1 MRITA
6 RACSALAFLAG
17 TGRYPSASAFVC
29 GASRPTAAFARKM
42 TATATDAA
50 TFEEVSS
57 SYRDLLSKLKAVTQL
72 KRVSSVLSYDQQ
84 VFMPHADEASAARG
98 AQMAALA
105 GVIHEKATDKV
116 IRTLLDNADADLA
129 KFEGSTTDE
138 KRILQLTREAYEK
151 NERIPAELE
160 ARKAELGARAHS
172 TWVKARSADD
182 FTMFQDT
189 LKECFDTAKE
199 VADAQRGEDKDVP
212 LYTQMLDDYEE
223 GMPAERIDQIF
234 GDIEDALIPLL
245 SKVLESKDKPS
256 TNALKG
262 TFPIDAQ
269 EELSKKIVTAL
280 GFDESHGRIDVSVHP
295 FTMSMSPSDVRI
307 TSRFREDEW
316 YQGLAGSVH
325 EGGHA
330 MYEQNLANS
339 GLDIDNYLSMGCHE
353 SQSLFWERHVGL
365 SLPFWKWAS
374 PLLKE
379 AFGDD
384 FNFTPEEVYGA
395 VNGVVPGLIRVE
407 ADELCYPLHV
417 ILRYRLEREVVEGT
431 LEVSEIPNKWNQ
443 MMKDM
448 IGVDVPDDAQGCL
461 QDVHWSA
468 LAIGYFPTYLLGS
481 ATAAQLAHYCKQD
494 IPDFEAKIEAGEFKD
509 IKAWLTDKVHKH
521 GRRYSSLDA
530 LLEDQLGEP
539 LNPTYFIEYLTTKYT
554 DIYEC

>member
-6 RACSALAFLAG
+6 RACAALAFLAS
-17 TGRYPSASAFVC
+17 RYPSASAFAN
-29 GASRPTAAFARKM
+29 GASTSSRPAFARTM
-42 TATATDAA
+42 TATATETA
-50 TFEEVSS
+50 TFEDVSS
-57 SYRDLLSKLKAVTQL
+57 SYKDLLSRLKAVTQL

-116 IRTLLDNADADLA
+116 IRSLLDSADADLA
-129 KFEGSTTDE
+129 KFDGDITDE
-138 KRILQLTREAYEK
+138 KRILELTREDYEK

-160 ARKAELGARAHS
+160 TRKAELGARAHS
-172 TWVKARSADD
+172 TWVKARTAND
-182 FTMFQDT
+182 FSMFEST
-189 LKECFDTAKE
+189 LEECFDTAKE
-199 VADAQRGEDKDVP
+199 VADAQRGENKDVP
-212 LYTQMLDDYEE
+212 LYTQMLDDYER
-223 GMPAERIDQIF
+223 GMPAERIDEIF
-234 GDIEDALIPLL
+234 GKIEDALVPLL
-245 SKVLESKDKPS
+245 SKVLESRDKPS
-256 TNALKG
+256 TEALKG
-262 TFPIDAQ
+262 SFPIDAQ
-269 EELSKKIVTAL
+269 EDLSKKIVTEL
-280 GFDESHGRIDVSVHP
+280 GFDEDHGRIDVSVHP

-330 MYEQNLANS
+330 IYEQNLANS

-365 SLPFWKWAS
+365 SLPFWKWAT
-374 PLLKE
+374 PKLKE
-379 AFGDD
+379 AFGED
-384 FNFTPEEVYGA
+384 FDYTAEEVYGA

-431 LEVSEIPNKWNQ
+431 TSVSQIPEKWNN

-448 IGVDVPDDAQGCL
+448 IGVEVPDDAQGCL

-494 IPDFEAKIEAGEFKD
+494 IEQFDSKVEAGEFKE
-509 IKAWLTDKVHKH
+509 IKAWLTEKVHRH
-521 GRRYSSLDA
+521 GRRYPSLDA

-539 LNPTYFIEYLTTKYT
+539 LNPKYFIDYLTTKYE
-554 DIYEC
+554 DLYKC